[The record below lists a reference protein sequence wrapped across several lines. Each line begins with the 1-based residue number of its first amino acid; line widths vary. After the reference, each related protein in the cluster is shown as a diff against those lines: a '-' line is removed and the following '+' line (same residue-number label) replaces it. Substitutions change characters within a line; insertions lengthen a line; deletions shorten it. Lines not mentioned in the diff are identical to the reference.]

1 MGRFSVHA
9 GGHPCAGLE
18 QTDQRSTAPM
28 PVDTLLAMSA
38 TAATPKS
45 PNDAQS
51 QTLPSICDS
60 PVALS
65 PGSSPT
71 TLINNALSGDP
82 ATASA
87 AYKGPSVYCSASFI
101 SSAVLSLAQKLVLPI
116 VNVVHDVSRHY
127 SQELYL
133 RMTGTRNRV
142 RYYRHLVDI
151 ANSYEQWA
159 AAGYML
165 DRYEG
170 SEVWKHTKESPHYD
184 YKLINDRLKRLQLF
198 RNGGLTADLM
208 RTLRSSLTRSIG
220 DMGNPHLYGNT
231 HVGTKVLI
239 EDYINEVTKQL
250 NFIGDNVNEVTTP
263 VKIEY
268 FTDMQKS
275 FGRTAL
281 LLSGGATFGLVHIGT
296 IKALYEMRLL
306 PRIITG
312 ASCGAIIAAA
322 VCTNLDEE
330 LHKILDPEVLNID
343 VFETPREQGNIL
355 FRIVRLLKHGVL
367 FDVEVITES
376 MRCNLGDITFQE
388 AFNRSRRI
396 LNITVSSSTNYEM
409 PRLLNYLT
417 APNVLVW
424 SAVAA
429 SCAVPFI
436 YRSAPLMAKDK
447 SGATKPWNPSGHRW
461 IDGSVESDLPMQRIS
476 ELFGVNHF
484 IVAQVNPHVIPF
496 MSWSN
501 RAPSAFTSFVVQLG
515 QLTQKE
521 LLHRLTQLDDLGI
534 QDSYLSR
541 IKSIICQKYWGDI
554 TIVPHL
560 PWRKFARV
568 LSNPTVDMVIDYTI
582 DGERAIWPQIAI
594 MRNHLQI
601 ELCLNQNILDLRE
614 RKFDK
619 PVPKAPSP
627 TDSVVAVEPRPT
639 FSFGAPLVHSKTMQ
653 ELRDFPEERAST
665 AILQRASTSK
675 LTSSNVVNLGA
686 DLTNETHGIGVRRNI
701 RSSSDMRGMK
711 TFD

>member
-1 MGRFSVHA
+1 MRWSRADGPEKHCANACRYSA
-9 GGHPCAGLE
+9 GHVCDCCYS
-18 QTDQRSTAPM
+18 QKAPM
-28 PVDTLLAMSA
+28 ML
-38 TAATPKS
+38 S
-45 PNDAQS
+45 P

-60 PVALS
+60 PAALS

-87 AYKGPSVYCSASFI
+87 AYKGPSVYCSASLL

-133 RMTGTRNRV
+133 ANDRNKKPVSVTTGIWWILPTHMNNG
-142 RYYRHLVDI
+142 L
-151 ANSYEQWA
+151 

-250 NFIGDNVNEVTTP
+250 KFIGDNVNEVTTP
-263 VKIEY
+263 SRSSTLPTCKSHLAAQRY
-268 FTDMQKS
+268 F
-275 FGRTAL
+275 
-281 LLSGGATFGLVHIGT
+281 LVAVPHLVYVPCT
-296 IKALYEMRLL
+296 
-306 PRIITG
+306 
-312 ASCGAIIAAA
+312 SAA

-417 APNVLVW
+417 APNVRGIVRRSL
-424 SAVAA
+424 
-429 SCAVPFI
+429 I

-501 RAPSAFTSFVVQLG
+501 RAPSAFTSFVCTTG
-515 QLTQKE
+515 ST
-521 LLHRLTQLDDLGI
+521 
-534 QDSYLSR
+534 DSKRAFTSTYS
-541 IKSIICQKYWGDI
+541 
-554 TIVPHL
+554 
-560 PWRKFARV
+560 
-568 LSNPTVDMVIDYTI
+568 DMVIDYTI

-614 RKFDK
+614 RKFGQTCPQK
-619 PVPKAPSP
+619 H
-627 TDSVVAVEPRPT
+627 
-639 FSFGAPLVHSKTMQ
+639 LLQ
-653 ELRDFPEERAST
+653 QT
-665 AILQRASTSK
+665 AL
-675 LTSSNVVNLGA
+675 
-686 DLTNETHGIGVRRNI
+686 
-701 RSSSDMRGMK
+701 
-711 TFD
+711 